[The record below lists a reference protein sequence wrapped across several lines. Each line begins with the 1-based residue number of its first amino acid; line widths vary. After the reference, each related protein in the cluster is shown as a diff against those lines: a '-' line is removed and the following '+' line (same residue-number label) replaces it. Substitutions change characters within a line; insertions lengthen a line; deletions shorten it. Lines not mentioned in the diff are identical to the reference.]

1 MSDDDNGDQLS
12 FFEQPDER
20 PRARR
25 SDPWT
30 SHEAA
35 ESITPKQLRASH
47 LAVLDCFDRFG
58 PFHDKLLM
66 VVYERNRKDFRWPP
80 QEDSGLRTRRRE
92 LVDRGHLQDSGKTVL
107 IGEGK
112 RKRHAIVWEMV

>member
-1 MSDDDNGDQLS
+1 VSDDDDNGQLS

-25 SDPWT
+25 TDPWT

-35 ESITPKQLRASH
+35 ASITPKKLVASH
-47 LAVLDCFDRFG
+47 LAILDCFDRFG
-58 PFHDKLLM
+58 PFHDKLLV
-66 VVYERNRKDFRWPP
+66 VVYERNRKMYRWPP
-80 QEDSGLRTRRRE
+80 QEDSGIRSRRDE
-92 LVDRGHLQDSGKTVL
+92 LVKRGHLQDSGKTVL